1 MVIIYARKGD
11 YLFPNMN
18 RELLKQFSVHEQV
31 AKRIANVRFA
41 FEDTEKYCIGK
52 YGFLRRTYMK
62 EHKSGWYQ
70 SMLLTGKLDRH
81 LAEID
86 MQATDR
92 ISLLVDQMKKAD
104 NVTEE
109 LKARDQ
115 QIWTQRMMNIINRAE
130 EIVLAE
136 LIYA

>member
-1 MVIIYARKGD
+1 MVIIYTRKGE
-11 YLFPNMN
+11 YLFPN
-18 RELLKQFSVHEQV
+18 L
-31 AKRIANVRFA
+31 II
-41 FEDTEKYCIGK
+41 EDTEKYNIGK
-52 YGFLRRTYMK
+52 YGLLRKTYMK

-92 ISLLVDQMKKAD
+92 ISLLVDQMKKAE

-109 LKARDQ
+109 LKVRDQ
-115 QIWTQRMMNIINRAE
+115 QIFNRAE